1 MVQNAGVPET
11 RLILIRH
18 GESRATVDG
27 VVGGHASCRGLTD
40 RGRRQAGALRERL
53 RSTRELEA
61 DVLLTSVLPRA
72 IETAQIVSPAFGD
85 LEPEQD
91 CDLCELHPGECD
103 GLGWADYRERY
114 GFDMRAEP
122 ERPMSPGG
130 ESLSSFQARVEAR
143 VARVMRDHAGKTVVI
158 VSHGGVVSAASLSFM
173 SHGMHV
179 PRPFRLQ
186 AENTSITEWRHGTD
200 ARNGAAPWLLVRYN
214 DFAHL
219 GAEPDL
225 F

>member
-1 MVQNAGVPET
+1 MQNARVPET
-11 RLILIRH
+11 RLVFIRH

-27 VVGGHASCRGLTD
+27 VVGGHASCRGLTQ
-40 RGRRQAGALRERL
+40 RGRRQAEALRERL
-53 RSTRELEA
+53 LSSRELEA

-72 IETAQIVSPAFGD
+72 IETAEILSPAFGD
-85 LEPEQD
+85 LEPVQD

-103 GLGWADYRERY
+103 GLVWADYRERY

-130 ESLSSFQARVEAR
+130 ESLASFQARVER
-143 VARVMRDHAGKTVVI
+143 RLERLMRDHAGQTVVV
-158 VSHGGVVSAASLSFM
+158 VSHGGVVSATSLSLM

-186 AENTSITEWRHGTD
+186 PENTSITEWLHGSD
-200 ARNGAAPWLLVRYN
+200 ERNGTAPWLLVRFN

-219 GAEPDL
+219 GAGGDR